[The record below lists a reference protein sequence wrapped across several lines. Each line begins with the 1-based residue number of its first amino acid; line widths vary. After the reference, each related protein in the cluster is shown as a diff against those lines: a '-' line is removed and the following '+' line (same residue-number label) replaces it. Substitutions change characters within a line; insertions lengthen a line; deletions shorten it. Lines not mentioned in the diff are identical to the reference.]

1 MTSSK
6 STDIRATIVLDKHGH
21 VKSMTSRCADII
33 GPGVDDFLKDKKFRD
48 FLLNFSEDELA
59 EVCEIKCQ
67 LMTQFFKGGMPYRI
81 QTPGRSNNRNP
92 ADCNAERCRRFRR
105 TRRFSPTG

>member
-48 FLLNFSEDELA
+48 FLVNFSEENLA

-67 LMTQFFKGGMPYRI
+67 FMNHFLGGMPYRI

-92 ADCNAERCRRFRR
+92 ADSNAERCRRFRR
-105 TRRFSPTG
+105 TRHFSQTS